1 MKRLFLIFIAFF
13 AIIQCQI
20 HCLDV
25 TSDED
30 LLNYIRKDQIV
41 VLFSKKNCD
50 DCDRLEK
57 VLDSIVDDLQK
68 LQNPTKAIKVL
79 SSNLVRLYSP
89 SKEPAIVFFRRGTP
103 LLVDHDIAVNA
114 DTLLMHLT
122 ENEEPVVKELTDAT
136 FEHLTQASTGA
147 TTGDWLVFFYSQKC
161 VDCQRLNALWEGVGA
176 NLKLR
181 MNTARVNIETGGV
194 DTGKRFGIEKA
205 PEFVLIRLGKFYRYP
220 MNAYGI
226 KAFVSFATQGFKNA
240 KAEKI
245 RVAESPFDNL
255 VSKGVNVLKLFVEM
269 TNQVKREFPIT
280 FLAIIG
286 FVIIVCILLTM
297 KRRSERQQ
305 VKDKRRKAK

>member
-205 PEFVLIRLGKFYRYP
+205 PEFVL
-220 MNAYGI
+220 
-226 KAFVSFATQGFKNA
+226 
-240 KAEKI
+240 
-245 RVAESPFDNL
+245 DNL